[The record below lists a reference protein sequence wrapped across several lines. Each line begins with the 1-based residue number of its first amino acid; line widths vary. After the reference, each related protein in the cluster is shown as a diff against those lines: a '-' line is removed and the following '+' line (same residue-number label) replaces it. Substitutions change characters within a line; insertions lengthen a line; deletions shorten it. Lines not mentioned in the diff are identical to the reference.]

1 MYVSQAQQLEEQ
13 GRFKEAE
20 KLYISV
26 QEPDLAISMYKKQRQ
41 YDNMIRLVQSYHPD
55 LVQSTHTHL
64 AQELEGEGNHKSA
77 ESHFVSAGDWKS
89 AVHMY
94 RGVDLWEDA
103 YRVAQNH
110 GGPHA
115 SKQVAFLWAKTLG
128 GESAVKLLSK
138 FGILEAGIDYACES
152 YQFEFAFEY

>member
-41 YDNMIRLVQSYHPD
+41 YDHMTRLVQAYHPD
-55 LVQSTHTHL
+55 LLQSTHMHL
-64 AQELEGEGNHKSA
+64 AKELDQEGNQRSA
-77 ESHFVSAGDWKS
+77 EKHYIEAGDWKS

-94 RGVDLWEDA
+94 R
-103 YRVAQNH
+103 
-110 GGPHA
+110 
-115 SKQVAFLWAKTLG
+115 
-128 GESAVKLLSK
+128 
-138 FGILEAGIDYACES
+138 
-152 YQFEFAFEY
+152 